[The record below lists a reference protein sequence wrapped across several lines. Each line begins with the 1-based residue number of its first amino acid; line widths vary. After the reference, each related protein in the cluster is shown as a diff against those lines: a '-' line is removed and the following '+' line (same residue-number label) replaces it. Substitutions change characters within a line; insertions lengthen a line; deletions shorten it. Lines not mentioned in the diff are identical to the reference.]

1 MSNTATDYRRL
12 FDLTGRKA
20 IVTGGSRGIGKA
32 LADAL
37 AAHGAD
43 VAIIVRSTIERAEE
57 VANAIKAKG
66 RDSFALQADVS
77 DEADVERMT
86 QAVIDRFGRI
96 DILINNAGIVLPA
109 PAEDCSLDQW
119 RQTMAV
125 NLDGVF
131 LVSKHV
137 GRQMIAQ
144 KSGSIINIGSMS
156 GRIVNWPFRH
166 AAYNVSKAGVHMLT
180 KALATEWAEH
190 NIRVNA
196 LAPGY
201 IRTELTDE
209 VLREHPDVVANYW
222 EKGAVQNRIGTVEEL
237 AGSVVYLAS
246 DAGSFTT
253 GEVITVDGGLTLR

>member
-1 MSNTATDYRRL
+1 MTDPRDYTRL

-20 IVTGGSRGIGKA
+20 IVTGGSRGIGRA
-32 LADAL
+32 LSEAL
-37 AAHGAD
+37 AAQGAD
-43 VAIIVRSTIERAEE
+43 VAIVARSSLGLAQELADQL
-57 VANAIKAKG
+57 NAKG
-66 RDSFALQADVS
+66 GDSFAIQADVAI
-77 DEADVERMT
+77 EADVERM
-86 QAVIDRFGRI
+86 AKEVAARWGRV
-96 DILINNAGIVLPA
+96 DILVNNAGIVIPGN
-109 PAEDCSLDQW
+109 AEDYSLADW
-119 RQTMAV
+119 RQTMSV

-131 LVSKHV
+131 LVSRAIGKM
-137 GRQMIAQ
+137 MIAQ

-190 NIRVNA
+190 NVRVNA

-201 IRTELTDE
+201 IMTELTDA
-209 VLREHPDVVANYW
+209 VLREHPDVVANHW
-222 EKGAVQNRIGTVEEL
+222 AKGAVMNRIGTVDEL

-246 DAGSFTT
+246 DAASFTT

>member
-1 MSNTATDYRRL
+1 MSDNATDYHRL

-32 LADAL
+32 LAEAL

-43 VAIIVRSTIERAEE
+43 VAIVVRSTLDRAQD
-57 VANAIKAKG
+57 VANTIKAGG

-77 DEADVERMT
+77 DEAHVERMT
-86 QAVIDRFGRI
+86 QAVIERFGRI

-109 PAEDCSLDQW
+109 PAEECSLDQW

-137 GRQMIAQ
+137 GRRMIAQ
-144 KSGSIINIGSMS
+144 KGGSIINIGSMS

-190 NIRVNA
+190 NVRVNA
-196 LAPGY
+196 IAPGY

-209 VLREHPDVVANYW
+209 VLREHPDVVANHW
-222 EKGAVQNRIGTVEEL
+222 AKGAVQNRIGTVEEL

-246 DAGSFTT
+246 NAGSFTT
-253 GEVITVDGGLTLR
+253 GEIITVDGGLTLR

>member
-1 MSNTATDYRRL
+1 MSGANNYKTI
-12 FDLTGRKA
+12 FDLKGRKA

-32 LADAL
+32 LAEAL

-43 VAIIVRSTIERAEE
+43 VAIVVRSSMDRAQAL
-57 VANAIKAKG
+57 VNDLKATG
-66 RDSFALQADVS
+66 VDSFAIQADVS
-77 DEADVERMT
+77 DEGDVQRMT
-86 QAVIDRFGRI
+86 DAVIDRWGRI
-96 DILINNAGIVLPA
+96 DILVNNAGIVLPA
-109 PAEDCSLDQW
+109 AAEECSLDTW

-131 LVSKHV
+131 LVSQIV

-180 KALATEWAEH
+180 KCLATEWAEH
-190 NIRVNA
+190 GIRVNA
-196 LAPGY
+196 IAPGY

-209 VLREHPDVVANYW
+209 VLKEHPDVVRDHWA
-222 EKGAVQNRIGTVEEL
+222 KGAVQNRIGGVEEL
-237 AGSVVYLAS
+237 AGAAVYLAS
-246 DAGSFTT
+246 DAASFTT
-253 GEVITVDGGLTLR
+253 GEIMTIDGGLTLR

>member
-1 MSNTATDYRRL
+1 MSNTASDYRHM

-32 LADAL
+32 LAEAL

-43 VAIIVRSTIERAEE
+43 VAIVVRSTLDRAEE
-57 VANAIKAKG
+57 LAASLREQG
-66 RDSFALQADVS
+66 RDSFALQADVAQ
-77 DEADVERMT
+77 EADVERMT
-86 QAVIDRFGRI
+86 QSVMDRFGRI

-109 PAEDCSLDQW
+109 AAEDCSLDQW

-131 LVSKHV
+131 LASKHV

-201 IRTELTDE
+201 IRTELTDD
-209 VLREHPDVVANYW
+209 VLREHPDVVRDHWA
-222 EKGAVQNRIGTVEEL
+222 KGAVQNRIGSVEEL
-237 AGSVVYLAS
+237 SGSVVYLAS
-246 DAGSFTT
+246 DASSFTT
-253 GEVITVDGGLTLR
+253 GEIITIDGGLTLR